1 MAAGF
6 FADSIASP
14 QLCPS
19 GISTEI
25 TRFYR
30 ALLGR
35 SKIRS
40 EADEVSQKVDDGVE
54 SGERRRKSTAVASF
68 SHSLNNCNGNVRP
81 GLFGCRAA
89 HRVLLLLSF
98 GVRFLSSSSSL
109 LLRDWTRTWYRY
121 WLFWEFLFYF
131 MLRFS
136 FLLCIHFYEW
146 AVFVCAFFSL
156 QLQSSL
162 SAVVVC
168 SMLLVQIYSKAL
180 KRPVIC
186 ARYHDALPMMVSWWD
201 VKSLRRACYFFSIG
215 AQSII
220 SAGRS
225 SYLLLLCCLRV

>member
-136 FLLCIHFYEW
+136 FYCVFIFMSELFLCVPFFHF
-146 AVFVCAFFSL
+146 
-156 QLQSSL
+156 SSR
-162 SAVVVC
+162 
-168 SMLLVQIYSKAL
+168 AL
-180 KRPVIC
+180 
-186 ARYHDALPMMVSWWD
+186 
-201 VKSLRRACYFFSIG
+201 F
-215 AQSII
+215 
-220 SAGRS
+220 
-225 SYLLLLCCLRV
+225 LLLLCAQCCLCKFIQKLLNGLWFVHGAMMLSQWWWADEM